1 VSVPRSPQE
10 RRRRALR
17 AADREG
23 RSLGDR
29 LDRLDPYWGP
39 QVLILAAILLDLTLS
54 TRVTLGPFWLLPA
67 LESLALL
74 GLIGSSTRGL
84 VNHPTRRLVS
94 LALIAVVSAAN
105 SVSLILL
112 CKLLIDGG
120 KASGRALI
128 GSGMVLWVTNV
139 LLFAVWFWQLDRGG
153 PIARRMGD
161 PDLPDFMFVQMANK
175 EFARPGWEPRLIDY
189 LYTSFTNATA
199 FSPTD
204 TMPLTVTAKL
214 TMAAQSLTALVTV
227 GLVVAR
233 AVNILQ

>member
-1 VSVPRSPQE
+1 M
-10 RRRRALR
+10 R
-17 AADREG
+17 AARRDG
-23 RSLGDR
+23 HSLLAR
-29 LDRLDPYWGP
+29 LDRLDPFWGP
-39 QVLILAAILLDLTLS
+39 QALILGAILLDLTLS

-67 LESLALL
+67 LEMVALL
-74 GLIGSSTRGL
+74 GLMGSSMRGL
-84 VNHPTRRLVS
+84 VNHPIRRRVS

-120 KASGRALI
+120 KTSGRALI

-153 PIARRMGD
+153 PIARRAGD

-175 EFARPGWEPRLIDY
+175 EFARPDWEPTLIDY

-204 TMPLTVTAKL
+204 TMPLTVTAKM